1 MKNFIELTNP
11 NGTKF
16 IANINHILRVI
27 DKSQEGDRPNENTYI
42 GGLTNN
48 GGIYVREKYRDV
60 LFLIANA
67 L

>member
-1 MKNFIELTNP
+1 MKNFINLTMP
-11 NGTKF
+11 NGSRF

-27 DKSQEGDRPNENTYI
+27 EGPGGGKHENTYI

-48 GGIYVREKYRDV
+48 GGIYVRESYDTILK
-60 LFLIANA
+60 LIEEA